1 MSINLITSCLGVHEP
16 VLRVPVHVRDGAEDV
31 RAGALRL
38 HGLSL
43 QQVTVRSQ
51 VRVPSALHCKDSVP
65 KIGKIFPERKLR
77 GLSPN
82 FYFHISSERLMYFH
96 DRSAYFAAAK

>member
-1 MSINLITSCLGVHEP
+1 MSINLITSCSSGVHES
-16 VLRVPVHVRDGAEDV
+16 VLRVPVHLRDGAEDV

-51 VRVPSALHCKDSVP
+51 VRVPSALHCKDTVAN
-65 KIGKIFPERKLR
+65 IGKNIPRKETARPQSQFLF
-77 GLSPN
+77 S
-82 FYFHISSERLMYFH
+82 YI
-96 DRSAYFAAAK
+96 

>member
-1 MSINLITSCLGVHEP
+1 MSINLITSCSSGVHES
-16 VLRVPVHVRDGAEDV
+16 VLRVPVHLRDGAEDV

-51 VRVPSALHCKDSVP
+51 VRVPSVLHCKDTVP
-65 KIGKIFPERKLR
+65 KIGRK
-77 GLSPN
+77 
-82 FYFHISSERLMYFH
+82 YFQKGNCVASIPISTFVYL
-96 DRSAYFAAAK
+96 

>member
-1 MSINLITSCLGVHEP
+1 MSINLITSCSGVHEP
-16 VLRVPVHVRDGAEDV
+16 VLRVPVHLRDGAEDV

-43 QQVTVRSQ
+43 QQVTCQKPGSSPVST
-51 VRVPSALHCKDSVP
+51 ALQRYFTENSE
-65 KIGKIFPERKLR
+65 KIFPERKVR

-82 FYFHISSERLMYFH
+82 FYFSTFIYM
-96 DRSAYFAAAK
+96 